1 MIINLVQKNILIN
14 NVNQMYQDF
23 GPNQKGSE
31 LLTIIDQTPAY
42 KVETN
47 GEIIVFYDLVDPD
60 VFVFDSLDD
69 FKNFIMREF

>member
-1 MIINLVQKNILIN
+1 MAISLVQKNVLIN
-14 NVNQMYQDF
+14 NVKQMYQDF

-31 LLTIIDQTPAY
+31 LLTIVAQTPIY

-60 VFVFDSLDD
+60 VFVFDTLDA
-69 FKNFIMREF
+69 FKKFIMNEY